1 MNTML
6 QKLGPR
12 LPSAPSPPSVTAWTV
27 RVGGVAEARSEQE
40 KQGPG
45 GQGSALTRC
54 QAPGALILL
63 CSLQLCDLRQVI
75 SPL

>member
-45 GQGSALTRC
+45 GQGSALTRL
-54 QAPGALILL
+54 PGAWGFN
-63 CSLQLCDLRQVI
+63 SALQ
-75 SPL
+75 PLAV

>member
-45 GQGSALTRC
+45 GQGSALTRL
-54 QAPGALILL
+54 PGA
-63 CSLQLCDLRQVI
+63 
-75 SPL
+75 